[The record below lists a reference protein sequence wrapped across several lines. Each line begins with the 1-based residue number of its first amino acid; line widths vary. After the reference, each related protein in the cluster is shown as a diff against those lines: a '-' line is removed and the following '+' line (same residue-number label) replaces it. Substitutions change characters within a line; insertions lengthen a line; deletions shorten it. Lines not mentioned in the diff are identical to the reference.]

1 MSDGEREEENKWD
14 GNRTYAAFA
23 DAHRFGAPLVA
34 NGALKFK
41 EPRVRQISE
50 PPIGRVVHSHL
61 LGQRQKSGQQG
72 SKSAGESHWR
82 DRDFE
87 QFTLIVLAEFSAS
100 NDARRCC
107 MSSVQTVSS
116 TWSGT
121 MRSDT

>member
-1 MSDGEREEENKWD
+1 MEY

-23 DAHRFGAPLVA
+23 NAHRFGAPLVA
-34 NGALKFK
+34 NGALEFK

-50 PPIGRVVHSHL
+50 PPIGGVVHSHL
-61 LGQRQKSGQQG
+61 LGAARQKKLQEQEP
-72 SKSAGESHWR
+72 KSAS
-82 DRDFE
+82 FSF
-87 QFTLIVLAEFSAS
+87 FTLIVLAEFSAS

-107 MSSVQTVSS
+107 MSSAPTVSS